1 MHSALLIFVALPV
14 VYSIGFVGWCYLAEK
29 KPIFSKR
36 NSRSMLSVTCGHTTV
51 LLILIMLAQT
61 AFRFYPSLPGWLTDK
76 VLPGNGFKH
85 SCFELL
91 CVVSV
96 LVIGAAEIRWI
107 YIDRGKG
114 EPKSKRSPS

>member
-1 MHSALLIFVALPV
+1 MHQALLIFVALPA
-14 VYSIGFVGWCYLAEK
+14 VYSVSFFGWCYLAEK

-36 NSRSMLSVTCGHTTV
+36 NSRSMLSVICGHTTV
-51 LLILIMLAQT
+51 LLILVILAQM

-76 VLPGNGFKH
+76 VLPGRGLKH

-96 LVIGAAEIRWI
+96 LAIGAAEKRWI
-107 YIDRGKG
+107 YVDRGLD
-114 EPKSKRSPS
+114 ES